1 MRYVRPKILSMKQDG
16 DITEA
21 DIQSLITGD
30 PGVLGLGTLTAVG
43 REVTLPG
50 GGRLDVLL
58 EDGESATRYEVE
70 IQLGKT
76 DPSHI
81 IRVIEYWDLQRRL
94 YPQYDH
100 IAVIVAEDI
109 TSRFLNVISLFNGV
123 IPMVAVQMTAAEVDE
138 RQTVIF
144 TKVLDLTALG
154 GRDKSASIDPV
165 SITREYWEGKVP
177 TEVVRL
183 ADRVLEVA
191 IGVLP
196 DEMSSDLTY
205 LAHRIVIERTS
216 GQTVAHCFPS
226 KKSMRVAV
234 PMNRS
239 TEIDEMLEASGLDVL
254 AYNSRL
260 NRYRIRLTANEDQ
273 DWTALGQLLK
283 ESVEEQP

>member
-1 MRYVRPKILSMKQDG
+1 MRYVRPKILSMKQAS

-21 DIQSLITGD
+21 DIQSLIADD
-30 PGVLGLGTLTAVG
+30 PGVLGLGTLTAVA

-58 EDGESATRYEVE
+58 EDGEAATRYEVE

-123 IPMVAVQMTAAEVDE
+123 IPVVAVQMTAAEVDE
-138 RQTVIF
+138 RRTIIF
-144 TKVLDLTALG
+144 TKVLDFTALG
-154 GRDKSASIDPV
+154 GRDESTSNASQSFDRAYWDEKGPV
-165 SITREYWEGKVP
+165 EIVQ
-177 TEVVRL
+177 L
-183 ADRVLEVA
+183 ADKVLELA
-191 IGVLP
+191 MEVLP
-196 DEMSSDLTY
+196 DDVSPDLTY
-205 LAHRIVIERTS
+205 LAHRIVITRKS
-216 GQTVAHCFPS
+216 GETAAHCFPL
-226 KKSMRVAV
+226 KTSMRVAV

-239 TEIDEMLEASGLDVL
+239 TETDEMLEASGLDVL

-260 NRYRIRLTANEDQ
+260 NRYRIRLTAEGDQ
-273 DWTALGQLLK
+273 DWPALRQLLK
-283 ESVEEQP
+283 RSLEEQP